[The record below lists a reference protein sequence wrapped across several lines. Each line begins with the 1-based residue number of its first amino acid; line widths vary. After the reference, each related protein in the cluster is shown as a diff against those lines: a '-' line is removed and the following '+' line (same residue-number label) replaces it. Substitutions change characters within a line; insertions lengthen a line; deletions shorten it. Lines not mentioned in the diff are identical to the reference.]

1 MNLDPNGYIRPDPD
15 APTTFLGKVAV
26 LVPALILIA
35 LAAYGLWSLV
45 HLLLN

>member
-1 MNLDPNGYIRPDPD
+1 MNPTGSIRPDPD
-15 APTTFLGKVAV
+15 APTTFLGKVAC

-45 HLLLN
+45 HLFLN